1 MKPFEFN
8 TASRIVFGAGQISRL
23 AELGPPFGSVA
34 LIIHAGDEDALDLL
48 RIKRILE
55 GKQIKLTFIRQHGEP
70 KVQDVD
76 AMVEKARRVDCDWV
90 IGVGGGSAMDAAKA
104 VAGVLG
110 NGGNALDYVELI
122 GKGQKITK
130 PAAPWIA
137 IPMTAGTG
145 AEVTR
150 NAVLTADNFK
160 VSMRSEHLLA
170 RLAIVDPKLGK
181 DVSKNVIAASG
192 MDALC
197 QLIESYTSTGANP
210 ITDDLALHGMEAA
223 AGALLG
229 LYHSPQD
236 VALREPMFLAAML
249 SGITL
254 TNAGLGA
261 VHGFAAPLGA
271 HFPIP
276 HGVICAALLPAAIA
290 ANVAALRE
298 QGGNQETLA
307 RYGAIGRIIGRA
319 AIGKIITPEAALT
332 IDGAIDILLST
343 LRSLLRDLHI
353 PPLLKFNVQE
363 PDIPDLIY
371 LARHSSS
378 MKYNPVQLSDE
389 ALAGILRAG
398 INGYPDAK

>member
-1 MKPFEFN
+1 MMSFEFN
-8 TASRIVFGAGQISRL
+8 TASRIIFGAGQISRL
-23 AELGPPFGSVA
+23 TELGPPFGSVA
-34 LIIHAGDEDALDLL
+34 VIIHAGNEDSPDVLPV
-48 RIKRILE
+48 KRILE
-55 GKQIKLTFIRQHGEP
+55 GKQIKLTVIRQRGEP
-70 KVQDVD
+70 RVELVD

-104 VAGVLG
+104 VAGLLG
-110 NGGNALDYVELI
+110 NGGNALDYVEVV
-122 GKGQKITK
+122 GKGQKLTK

-137 IPMTAGTG
+137 VPTTAGTG

-170 RLAIVDPKLGK
+170 RIAIVDPELGK
-181 DVSKNVIAASG
+181 DVSKNTVAASG

-210 ITDDLALHGMEAA
+210 ITDDLALHGIEAA
-223 AGALLG
+223 NGALLS
-229 LYHSPQD
+229 LYQHPRE
-236 VALREPMFLAAML
+236 VTLREPMFLAALL

-276 HGVICAALLPAAIA
+276 HGVICAALLPAVVA
-290 ANVAALRE
+290 ANVQASRE
-298 QGGNQETLA
+298 KGNGETLA
-307 RYGAIGRIIGRA
+307 RYA
-319 AIGKIITPEAALT
+319 AIGKIITRDASLT
-332 IDGAIDILLST
+332 NDAAIDILFPSLW
-343 LRSLLRDLHI
+343 RLLRDLHI
-353 PPLLKFNVQE
+353 PPLSKFNVQE
-363 PDIPDLIY
+363 ADMPELIY

-378 MKYNPVQLSDE
+378 MKYNPIKLSDE
-389 ALAGILRAG
+389 ALAQILRAG
-398 INGYPDAK
+398 INGYPDSK

>member
-8 TASRIVFGAGQISRL
+8 TAGKIIFGAGQLSRL

-34 LIIHAGDEDALDLL
+34 VIIHAGDEDDLDLL

-55 GKQIKLTFIRQHGEP
+55 GKQIKLTFIRQRGEP

-104 VAGVLG
+104 VAGLLG
-110 NGGNALDYVELI
+110 HGGNALDYAEVV
-122 GKGQKITK
+122 GKGQKLTK

-137 IPMTAGTG
+137 IPTTAGTG

-170 RLAIVDPKLGK
+170 RLAIVDPELGK
-181 DVSKNVIAASG
+181 GIPKTVIAASG

-210 ITDDLALHGMEAA
+210 ITDDLALHGIEAA
-223 AGALLG
+223 AGALLS
-229 LYHSPQD
+229 LYRIPGNLM
-236 VALREPMFLAAML
+236 LREPMFLAALL

-276 HGVICAALLPAAIA
+276 HGVICAALLPAVVA

-298 QGGNQETLA
+298 QNNGQETLA
-307 RYGAIGRIIGRA
+307 RYA
-319 AIGKIITPEAALT
+319 AIGKIITRDSALT
-332 IDGAIDILLST
+332 VDAAIDILLSS
-343 LRSLLRDLHI
+343 LRCLLRDLHI
-353 PPLLKFNVQE
+353 PPLSKFNVQE

-378 MKYNPVQLSDE
+378 MKYNPVKLSDE

-398 INGYPDAK
+398 IAGYPDAK

>member
-1 MKPFEFN
+1 MMSFEFN
-8 TASRIVFGAGQISRL
+8 TAGRIIFGAGEIKRL

-34 LIIHAGDEDALDLL
+34 VIIHAGDEDALDLL

-55 GKQIKLTFIRQHGEP
+55 GKQIKLTFIRQRGEP
-70 KVQDVD
+70 SVALVD

-90 IGVGGGSAMDAAKA
+90 IGIGGGSAIDAAKA
-104 VAGVLG
+104 VAGLLG
-110 NGGNALDYVELI
+110 NGGNALDYVEVM
-122 GKGQKITK
+122 GKGQKLTK

-137 IPMTAGTG
+137 IPTTAGTG

-150 NAVLTADNFK
+150 NAVLTAKNFK

-170 RLAIVDPKLGK
+170 RLAIVDPELGK
-181 DVSKNVIAASG
+181 DVPKGVIAASG

-197 QLIESYTSTGANP
+197 QLIEAYTSTGANA
-210 ITDDLALHGMEAA
+210 ITDDLALHGIEAA
-223 AGALLG
+223 AGALLS
-229 LYHSPQD
+229 LYKNPRD
-236 VALREPMFLAAML
+236 VALREPMFLAALL

-276 HGVICAALLPAAIA
+276 HGVICAALLPAVIQ
-290 ANVAALRE
+290 ANVKALRE
-298 QGGNQETLA
+298 QNQEHEGLS
-307 RYGAIGRIIGRA
+307 RYA
-319 AIGKIITPEAALT
+319 AIAKVITRDGALA
-332 IDGAIDILLST
+332 IDAAIDILLST
-343 LRSLLRDLHI
+343 LRCLLRDLHI
-353 PPLLKFNVQE
+353 PPLSKFNVQE
-363 PDIPDLIY
+363 PDIPDLVY

-378 MKYNPVQLSDE
+378 MKYNPVKLSDE

-398 INGYPDAK
+398 IAGYPDAK